1 MMSQSQTQQAPFFQ
15 EALFSNAGRDDGNII
30 AASKK
35 ILEVCLDLSVSDVHL
50 EPQKNGLRI
59 RGRMDGVLQDL
70 MRIPPVMQDA
80 LISRY
85 KIMARMDIGEK
96 RLPQDGRIQMTYQ
109 DRSLI
114 SVFLPFLRFTEKR
127 LSCAF

>member
-59 RGRMDGVLQDL
+59 RGAWMV
-70 MRIPPVMQDA
+70 
-80 LISRY
+80 
-85 KIMARMDIGEK
+85 
-96 RLPQDGRIQMTYQ
+96 
-109 DRSLI
+109 
-114 SVFLPFLRFTEKR
+114 
-127 LSCAF
+127 SCRPYADSTGHAGCFDFPL

>member
-70 MRIPPVMQDA
+70 MRRDQTEELCLSSDGFRHSRNA
-80 LISRY
+80 LS
-85 KIMARMDIGEK
+85 GQP
-96 RLPQDGRIQMTYQ
+96 LG
-109 DRSLI
+109 
-114 SVFLPFLRFTEKR
+114 
-127 LSCAF
+127 